1 VNPLAAYC
9 AITLVGVALC
19 VALAYDRP
27 TRPTPR
33 IALIPPTVDVPTVP
47 YPAWLDEPDP
57 TFVPATHR
65 PRAAVN
71 EHTGTTWPDPPPPV
85 FARQPAPTLTGS
97 VAAAWDQWHH
107 HTTWHATTPV
117 VLPPVDPDPIQ
128 VAA

>member
-1 VNPLAAYC
+1 VNPLVAYDVL
-9 AITLVGVALC
+9 AVIGVLIC
-19 VALAYDRP
+19 VAILHDRP
-27 TRPTPR
+27 SAPTPR
-33 IALIPPTVDVPTVP
+33 IVVTPPTVDVPTVP
-47 YPAWLDEPDP
+47 YPSWLDEPDP

-65 PRAAVN
+65 PPRSVN

-85 FARQPAPTLTGS
+85 FARQARPALTAS

-107 HTTWHATTPV
+107 RTTWQATIPV